1 MTDDEFL
8 CQFNACTLAPEHFN
22 HLGHVRLGWIL
33 LRRLPLDAAVT
44 QACTGIRRYAAH
56 LGAADKFH
64 WTVTEAML
72 RLLWAGGAADPGQD
86 WPSFLAANAAL
97 LQNARAR
104 LALHYSPG
112 RLAKAAARTAFIQ
125 PDRAPLPL

>member
-8 CQFNACTLAPEHFN
+8 SRFTTCTLAPEHFN

-33 LRRLPLDAAVT
+33 LRRLPLDDAVL
-44 QACTGIRRYAAH
+44 QACTGIRRYAVH

-72 RLLWAGGAADPGQD
+72 RLLLAGGAANHGQD
-86 WPSFLAANAAL
+86 WQSFLLANTEL
-97 LQNARAR
+97 LHDARAR
-104 LALHYSPG
+104 LALHYSPE
-112 RLAKAAARTAFIQ
+112 RLAEDAARTAFIQ
-125 PDRAPLPL
+125 PDRAPLPR

>member
-8 CQFNACTLAPEHFN
+8 THFTACTLAPEQFN

-33 LRRLPLDAAVT
+33 LRRLPLDAAVQ

-64 WTVTEAML
+64 WTTTEALL
-72 RLLWAGGAADPGQD
+72 RLLLAGGAADPRQD
-86 WPSFLAANAAL
+86 WPAFIAANHAL
-97 LQNARAR
+97 VRDARAR
-104 LALHYSPG
+104 LALHYSPE
-112 RLAKAAARTAFIQ
+112 RLAEAAARMAFIA